1 MMAWLYPMTAR
12 WLATPLWLL
21 LLAPSALVMLVALIV
36 GGVWISAERQLLL
49 QLDLQHRDSALVVA
63 QWREKIT
70 RMPALH
76 PLQRWLADQPP
87 LAADWSSNRVA
98 SWLEAP
104 LRDSGVHLVTWRP
117 VQAEGMD
124 TTAPAWLLVFSAE
137 YAATLN
143 FLTRFR
149 ALPVV
154 LRIDHLTIRKTPAG
168 LRTELRLSLPQPVE
182 AAR

>member
-1 MMAWLYPMTAR
+1 MMVWLYPLAAR
-12 WLATPLWLL
+12 WLVTPLWLL
-21 LLAPSALVMLVALIV
+21 LLAPSALVMLAALIV

-49 QLDLQHRDSALVVA
+49 QLEQQRRDSAQVIE

-76 PLQRWLADQPP
+76 ALQRWLADQPP
-87 LAADWSSNRVA
+87 LTADQPSDRVA

-104 LRDSGVHLVTWRP
+104 LRDSGVHLVVWRP
-117 VQAEGMD
+117 VPAEDMN
-124 TTAPAWLLVFSAE
+124 TASPAWLLVFSAE

-154 LRIDHLTIRKTPAG
+154 LRIDHMTIRKAPDG
-168 LRTELRLSLPQPVE
+168 LRIELRLSLPQPVE

>member
-1 MMAWLYPMTAR
+1 MMTWLYPMTAR

-36 GGVWISAERQLLL
+36 GGVWISAERQWLL
-49 QLDLQHRDSALVVA
+49 QLEQQCRGSAQA
-63 QWREKIT
+63 IEQWREKIT

-76 PLQRWLADQPP
+76 ALQRWLADQPP
-87 LAADWSSNRVA
+87 LAADWPSDSVA

-104 LRDSGVHLVTWRP
+104 LRDSGVHLVAWRP
-117 VQAEGMD
+117 MQAED
-124 TTAPAWLLVFSAE
+124 VNTASPAWLLVFSAE

-154 LRIDHLTIRKTPAG
+154 LRIDHMTIRKAPAG
-168 LRTELRLSLPQPVE
+168 LRIELRLSLPQPVE
-182 AAR
+182 ATR